1 MHRLKF
7 VCPSCSNSLAP
18 LFSQLQS
25 LTSGVQTEGWTIPQ
39 IHTHTHARAC
49 THTDRHVG
57 FEEDDIFHREKRPNG
72 RCQGPSVSRVALE
85 GRQAGRRAH
94 INCSCQ
100 CEAHLKRAKPHRHS
114 RQSGSRNGLH
124 LCRTHKQTHTHTQ
137 ISTTSMVCHK
147 DLSHRF
153 VTHWTTERAW
163 RMAGGERKVHSLRT
177 VGGEQQLWVMKLAD
191 NHCPPP
197 TFTRIWHHFATN

>member
-39 IHTHTHARAC
+39 THTHTHARAC

-114 RQSGSRNGLH
+114 RQSGSRNALH
-124 LCRTHKQTHTHTQ
+124 LCRTHKHTNTQ
-137 ISTTSMVCHK
+137 ISTTYMECHK

-153 VTHWTTERAW
+153 CHTLDQRERAW
-163 RMAGGERKVHSLRT
+163 RMAGGERKVHSPRT
-177 VGGEQQLWVMKLAD
+177 EGGEQQLWVMKLAD
-191 NHCPPP
+191 HHCPPP
-197 TFTRIWHHFATN
+197 TFTIIWHHFATN

>member
-124 LCRTHKQTHTHTQ
+124 LCRTHKQTHTHKSQLHPWYVTK
-137 ISTTSMVCHK
+137 TYRTG
-147 DLSHRF
+147 LSHTGPQR
-153 VTHWTTERAW
+153 